1 MGHIND
7 DETPHALFFFSSPER
22 IETLVER
29 ALCNQIGEDRRT
41 MLPLFASEWCTKASR
56 VSRARKEWSHPDWED
71 VPEGHATRDVL
82 MAFAMGS
89 HGRVGAASPIRSLD
103 ENLMYQIVTCYLR
116 VPIVVPDDCRFLPP
130 PTPPTPRPG
139 GAGTPHL
146 LPLAT

>member
-1 MGHIND
+1 
-7 DETPHALFFFSSPER
+7 
-22 IETLVER
+22 
-29 ALCNQIGEDRRT
+29 

-56 VSRARKEWSHPDWED
+56 VNRARKEWSHPDWED

-89 HGRVGAASPIRSLD
+89 HGRVGAASPIRNLD

-130 PTPPTPRPG
+130 PLPPCPAARGRRHAPSEYLQLEDKETSFEFGPDSSGVQTPRIWRPRP
-139 GAGTPHL
+139 AL
-146 LPLAT
+146 LATGL

>member
-1 MGHIND
+1 
-7 DETPHALFFFSSPER
+7 
-22 IETLVER
+22 
-29 ALCNQIGEDRRT
+29 

-89 HGRVGAASPIRSLD
+89 HGRVGAASPIRNLD

-130 PTPPTPRPG
+130 PHPPVPRPG

-146 LPLAT
+146 NISNLRTRRQASNLVPIPLECRPHKYGAPAQHCS